1 MAYTSNIGSICH
13 KEASIYKFTRK
24 LFKEMN
30 IQIKPYETVV
40 NQNYGT
46 VILKITPEIFNGVT
60 YLNNQTNLNFN
71 NCKFQQL
78 IIINETEVEFEN
90 ISLHFSFCQIQD
102 IQIENIVTEQISLHF
117 HGCIING
124 NINNNKIRSVSIN
137 NCITPSLFLQY
148 QNRIDVSYTEEN
160 IFIKKWVS
168 LLKKSDIVSANKLI
182 NNKQSIYIN
191 HSKIINFRFNH
202 NNIKKFG
209 VNRSEYGN
217 KDEYYLRYHL
227 TKKDKNDLN
236 INLHIDFSGENDIQL
251 KIQNC
256 IFNSFSMKGNANG
269 KISVENTKINNLY
282 IREFSSE
289 SEMLLYDISAYKKD
303 SKFEIHKSN
312 MDNCWF
318 DNIDFNGYKLLS
330 LYRSRFA
337 NSTFTSCNFP
347 QNNLD
352 FEKFKTLENIHYL
365 DKKPQNYYKDQYETF
380 LQLRKSLEGTG
391 NYYEAQK
398 LSAIS
403 KESLRKVSSL
413 PESDKFILWLN
424 GFSNNHGLSIKLPLF
439 GLFGFSILF
448 YILYLYSMDRI
459 FKCTAFDFTLVG
471 QYFTFLDPTH
481 KNDFLI
487 KKEEF
492 TFWTLFFDFA
502 NKIIV
507 GFYIFQFISAF
518 RKYVKK

>member
-1 MAYTSNIGSICH
+1 MYV
-13 KEASIYKFTRK
+13 TRK
-24 LFKEMN
+24 LSYKMN
-30 IQIKPYETVV
+30 VPIKPYETVV

-46 VILKITPEIFNGVT
+46 VILKIIPEIFNGVT
-60 YLNNQTNLNFN
+60 YLNNKTTLNFN

-78 IIINETEVEFEN
+78 IIINETEIEFKE
-90 ISLHFSFCQIQD
+90 ISLNFSFCQIQD
-102 IQIENIVTEQISLHF
+102 IKIEGIVTKQISIHF
-117 HGCIING
+117 HGCIISG
-124 NINNNKIRSVSIN
+124 NINNDKIKSISIN

-160 IFIKKWVS
+160 IFIKKWIK
-168 LLKKSDIVSANKLI
+168 LLENSDVISANQLLSI
-182 NNKQSIYIN
+182 KQSIYVN
-191 HSKIINFRFNH
+191 HSKVINFRFNH
-202 NNIKKFG
+202 NNKNNLGVYRADFG
-209 VNRSEYGN
+209 D
-217 KDEYYLRYHL
+217 KDDYFVRYHL
-227 TKKDKNDLN
+227 TNKDKNDLN
-236 INLHIDFSGENDIQL
+236 INLHINFSGENENQL
-251 KIQNC
+251 KIQDC

-269 KISVENTKINNLY
+269 RISVENTKINNIY
-282 IREFSSE
+282 IHEFSSE
-289 SEMLLYDISAYKKD
+289 SEMLLYNISRFKKD

-318 DNIDFNGYKLLS
+318 DNIDFNGYKVLS

-337 NSTFTSCNFP
+337 KSTFTSCNFP

-380 LQLRKSLEGTG
+380 LQLRKSLESTG

-403 KESLRKVSSL
+403 KESLRKVSGL
-413 PESDKFILWLN
+413 PNSDKFILWLN
-424 GFSNNHGLSIKLPLF
+424 GFSNNHGLSIKLPLL
-439 GLFGFSILF
+439 GLFGFSIFF
-448 YILYLYSMDRI
+448 YILYLKSIDRI
-459 FKCTAFDFTLVG
+459 FICTPIDFTLVG

-492 TFWTLFFDFA
+492 TFWTLLFDFV
-502 NKIIV
+502 NRVIV
-507 GFYIFQFISAF
+507 GFYIFQFVSAF
-518 RKYVKK
+518 RKYVSK